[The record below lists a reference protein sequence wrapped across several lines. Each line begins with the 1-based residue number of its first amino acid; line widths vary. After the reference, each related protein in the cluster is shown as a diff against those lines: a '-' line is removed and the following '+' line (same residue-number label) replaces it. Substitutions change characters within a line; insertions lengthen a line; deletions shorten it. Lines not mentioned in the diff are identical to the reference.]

1 MAEFRRPHHRAV
13 SEVLRALNAEFLT
26 EAACFFGGGTRLA
39 LAFGEYRESR
49 DIDFLC
55 SNRAGYALLRGEVS
69 ERSLGR
75 VLRKKLSFAREVRA
89 DRDGIRTFF
98 AVGEMRIKFEILLE
112 ARIDL
117 AGEIDRRLA
126 VPVLTMAHAIAEK
139 LLANTDRG
147 LDDSALARDLID
159 LAFVAAH
166 VEKRELQAG
175 LEIAERAYG
184 ATVRQLL
191 RSTLDQFR
199 TNRTRARA
207 CVDALAIDDTA
218 TMRRG
223 MRVLEKLLA

>member
-13 SEVLRALNAEFLT
+13 ADVLRALNAEFLT
-26 EAACFFGGGTRLA
+26 KAACYFGGGTRLA

-55 SNRAGYALLRGEVS
+55 SDRAGYALLRGEVN
-69 ERSLGR
+69 EGSLGR

-117 AGEIDRRLA
+117 AGEIDARLA

-166 VEKRELQAG
+166 VEKHELQAG
-175 LEIAERAYG
+175 LEIAEQAYG
-184 ATVRQLL
+184 VAVRRLL
-191 RSTLDQFR
+191 RSTLDRFR
-199 TNRTRARA
+199 TNRVRAKA
-207 CVDALAIDDTA
+207 CVDALGIDDTA
-218 TMRRG
+218 TMRKG
-223 MRVLEKLLA
+223 MRVLEKLFA